1 MSDNAHSDV
10 LIDEIVSLT
19 RNETY
24 EQYLKHIRRIAVY
37 NAEQGFIMELLIS
50 NMKLS
55 AENIVNLY
63 MEKWD
68 IDFFPK
74 PKAEFPHQ

>member
-1 MSDNAHSDV
+1 M
-10 LIDEIVSLT
+10 
-19 RNETY
+19 
-24 EQYLKHIRRIAVY
+24 RRIAVY

-55 AENIVNLY
+55 AEYIVNLY

-74 PKAEFPHQ
+74 PQAEFLHQ